1 MEDPGDP
8 MKTAST
14 TVPAVTVKKSENGP
28 SGWRQ
33 RKPISRYAG
42 EIKSQHAAYPSAYNN
57 FPQQNAA
64 PRHSKCSEF
73 GENLPRR
80 KKRRQND
87 GRSRQIEFSPPV
99 ETINLSPSGN
109 STPPPL
115 HPHAKPVMTA
125 NRRVT
130 LTEEG
135 GTADD
140 RRRGIRSELPQLNLL
155 SLSSSTR
162 QQHKN
167 FARCCYHNVYSRF
180 RLSQAL
186 CPTSPVV
193 LRLSPFNSNQ
203 VYIMI

>member
-1 MEDPGDP
+1 MDDPGDP

-14 TVPAVTVKKSENGP
+14 TILTVDKPENGP

-33 RKPISRYAG
+33 RKPIFQYAG
-42 EIKSQHAAYPSAYNN
+42 K
-57 FPQQNAA
+57 FKQQNAA
-64 PRHSKCSEF
+64 YFDAYTDCPQQIAAPQNSKCSEWS
-73 GENLPRR
+73 EHPLRR
-80 KKRRQND
+80 RKRRQND
-87 GRSRQIEFSPPV
+87 GKSRR
-99 ETINLSPSGN
+99 INPSLPAEKIDPSPSGN

-115 HPHAKPVMTA
+115 HPHTKPVMTA

-140 RRRGIRSELPQLNLL
+140 RWRGIRSELPQLNLL

-180 RLSQAL
+180 RLRPAL
-186 CPTSPVV
+186 CPTSG
-193 LRLSPFNSNQ
+193 
-203 VYIMI
+203 